1 MSPLITLR
9 QTIAHLR
16 HRKNIEQDGLVQM
29 ALEAQL
35 QSLYKQSMRLGTA
48 ITLQRDNEQRSRNE
62 RDKAAVKCGLRN
74 AKENPGFKSEEGWHL
89 KKDSANRLN
98 PEHRLA
104 NFFRKL
110 LGVEVPL
117 PTLRKLAIISSKP
130 SILLKTLDMEF
141 ISVIPDDR
149 RKAVGDKLLKMIE
162 SKVN

>member
-16 HRKNIEQDGLVQM
+16 HRKNIEPDGLVQM

-35 QSLYKQSMRLGTA
+35 QSLYKQSMRLGTQ
-48 ITLQRDNEQRSRNE
+48 ITLSRDNEQREKNE

-74 AKENPGFKSEEGWHL
+74 AKENPGFKPLEGWHL
-89 KKDSANRLN
+89 RKDSAQYLA

-117 PTLRKLAIISSKP
+117 PTLKKLTIISSKP

-149 RKAVGDKLLKMIE
+149 RKQVGDKLLAMIE
-162 SKVN
+162 AKVS